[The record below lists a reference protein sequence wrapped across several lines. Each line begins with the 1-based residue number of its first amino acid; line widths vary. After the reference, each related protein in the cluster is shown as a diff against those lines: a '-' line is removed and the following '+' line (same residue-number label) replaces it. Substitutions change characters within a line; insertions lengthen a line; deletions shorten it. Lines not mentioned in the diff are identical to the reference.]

1 MITCAGVLVVKVV
14 SGSRVH
20 TFGRE
25 AVRFR
30 LAMGW
35 RTEKDDSQGFGLSSL
50 NNEVAID

>member
-1 MITCAGVLVVKVV
+1 MITCAGFLAMKVV

-20 TFGRE
+20 TFDRE
-25 AVRFR
+25 AARFR

-35 RTEKDDSQGFGLSSL
+35 RMEKDDSNAFGLSSL